1 MVALNSGSLDSLP
14 SPLDTIAKL
23 ASAVAILDSN
33 ADRVNR
39 ASLGRDS
46 LFFEVMKKT
55 ANFELDLTKQNNL
68 LLLVD
73 SSSEITIT
81 LTETARSR
89 VGMNVII
96 LDYSG
101 NSETYNITINRN
113 GNTIDGSASNLTIAK
128 NKGYIWLHCAES
140 GKWVSTT
147 RDIIDYTV
155 TSSLSVSA
163 SSSGYPTAILLPR
176 SNKFHF
182 VEANSTSAAMTLK
195 LPVGNLANTN
205 VRPNDVFLITDIT
218 KNSETYNITVD
229 LNGGRINGSA
239 TNPVIA
245 KNGGFIWL
253 RYDGWDAVNSWG
265 VWEVICAD
273 LTAILYSRFNTVGAN
288 AAWATAYAG
297 FSSILGGNVLAAA
310 NGAIGGGFYGLS
322 YNGTIATPT
331 ATANNDL
338 LCHLRG
344 HGYDGTAF
352 VGGGGNIQISSTQ
365 IWDVASRGGA
375 VSIRTVGNGTIA
387 LGTAAIFG
395 QDKLLTLSGGVR
407 FTVSNTH
414 NMFTAS
420 IAPSNTYGFNAFTT
434 ISDIRLKKLI
444 EKFLLNDELLDKI
457 IEAECLISWVW
468 KDFENEEI
476 FEYEK
481 HIITDPDTKEERE
494 IQVPILIQAKYK
506 SNHKRRHCGSN
517 AFRLL
522 KVLISMNISTE
533 AFPIV
538 SIENYTP
545 DVIDL
550 IRNMTEEEFMN
561 TPETV
566 IGRLS
571 IKNELYMPLMMNAIY
586 RQKQK
591 LTSLE
596 SRVKIIEN
604 SLIERF
610 GS

>member
-73 SSSEITIT
+73 SSSAITIT
-81 LTETARSR
+81 LTETASAR

-163 SSSGYPTAILLPR
+163 SSSGYPTNISLPR

-195 LPVGNLANTN
+195 LPVGNLANAN
-205 VRPNDVFLITDIT
+205 VKPNDIYLITDIT

-229 LNGGRINGSA
+229 LNGGRIAGVA
-239 TNPVIA
+239 TNPIIA

-265 VWEVICAD
+265 VWEVISQD
-273 LTAILYSRFNTVGAN
+273 LTAILYSRFNPVGAN
-288 AAWATAYAG
+288 AAWATAYSG
-297 FSSILGGNVLAAA
+297 FSAIMGANVLAAA

-322 YNGTIATPT
+322 YNGTISTPT

-352 VGGGGNIQISSTQ
+352 VGGGGNIQISSTEV
-365 IWDVASRGGA
+365 WNVTSRGGS
-375 VSIRTVGNGTIA
+375 VSVRTVGNTTIT
-387 LGTAAIFG
+387 LGTAVIFG
-395 QDKLLTLSGGVR
+395 QDKLMTLSGGAR
-407 FTVSNTH
+407 FTVNNTH

-420 IAPSNTYGFNAFTT
+420 LAPSNTYGVNAFTVT
-434 ISDIRLKKLI
+434 SDPRLKKSMQ
-444 EKFLLNDELLDKI
+444 KFLLNDELLDKL
-457 IEAECLISWVW
+457 IEAECFISWVW
-468 KDFENEEI
+468 EDFENQEL
-476 FEYEK
+476 FEYETQ
-481 HIITDPDTKEERE
+481 IITDQETKEERE
-494 IQVPILIQAKYK
+494 IQVPILIQAHYK

-517 AFRLL
+517 AFKVL
-522 KVLISMNISTE
+522 KVLIEMGISTE
-533 AFPIV
+533 EFPIV

-545 DVIDL
+545 EVIEL
-550 IRNMTEEEFMN
+550 IRNITEDEFKN
-561 TPETV
+561 TPESI

-571 IKNELYMPLMMNAIY
+571 IKNEFYIPMMVNAIY

-591 LTSLE
+591 LISIEERLKTIE
-596 SRVKIIEN
+596 DKI
-604 SLIERF
+604 L
-610 GS
+610 GA